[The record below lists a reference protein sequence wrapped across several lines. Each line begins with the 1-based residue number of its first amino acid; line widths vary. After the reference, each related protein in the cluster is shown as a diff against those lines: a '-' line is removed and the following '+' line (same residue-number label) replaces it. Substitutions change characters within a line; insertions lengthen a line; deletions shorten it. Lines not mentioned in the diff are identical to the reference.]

1 MCLEPDP
8 ELSRQIDS
16 LLEAGRLSRC
26 CEVIT
31 GTIADVS
38 SQFDTIIYI
47 DVLEHIM
54 DDGFQL
60 RLAAE
65 RLKPGGFLV
74 VLSPAHQAL
83 YTSFDRAIGHYRR
96 YNKSVLMS
104 IAPSSL
110 RRVEMIYL
118 DAVGAL
124 ASLGNKFLLKS
135 SVPTPEQIAFW
146 DKVMIPLSRLID
158 PLLRYKVGKT
168 IVGIWQK

>member
-1 MCLEPDP
+1 
-8 ELSRQIDS
+8 
-16 LLEAGRLSRC
+16 
-26 CEVIT
+26 
-31 GTIADVS
+31 
-38 SQFDTIIYI
+38 
-47 DVLEHIM
+47 M